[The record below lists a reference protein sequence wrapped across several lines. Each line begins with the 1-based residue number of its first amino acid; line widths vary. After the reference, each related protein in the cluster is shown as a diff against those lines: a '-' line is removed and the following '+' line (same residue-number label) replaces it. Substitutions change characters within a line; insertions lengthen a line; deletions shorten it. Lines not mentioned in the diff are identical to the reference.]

1 MTTTRRVST
10 GGGASLIAA
19 VIAVVITALTAAVL
33 AGLAACSPALDWRE
47 SLAEGSGLVASF
59 PCRPDR
65 HGRSVVLGGKTVQID
80 MLVCPAADATFAIS
94 FFDVTDP
101 AGLGPALVALRDA
114 LLSNVE
120 GAVQGAGPQLTPF
133 QIPGMTPNAQSQR
146 LVMVGRKPDGTA
158 LHVQAAFFT
167 RGLRVYQAAVIGAAL
182 PGDAADPFFAGL
194 KFRQ

>member
-10 GGGASLIAA
+10 GGRTSLITA
-19 VIAVVITALTAAVL
+19 VITAVTAAVL

-80 MLVCPAADATFAIS
+80 MLVCAAADATFAVS

-101 AGLGPALVALRDA
+101 AGIGPALGALREA
-114 LLSNVE
+114 LLSNV
-120 GAVQGAGPQLTPF
+120 QGPIQGTGPQLTPL
-133 QIPGMTPNAQSQR
+133 QISGMTPNAQSQR
-146 LVMVGRKPDGTA
+146 LAVVGRKPDGTA

-182 PGDAADPFFAGL
+182 PSDAADPFFAGL
-194 KFRQ
+194 KFRE